1 MNLRISLLFNFVMVY
16 LIYKILLLIKNNMN
30 YLKDNLFEFFLRNVI
45 KYLFFRKNIFFI
57 IYNDGKSKV

>member
-45 KYLFFRKNIFFI
+45 KYLFFRKNIFII

>member
-45 KYLFFRKNIFFI
+45 KYLFFRKIFVI

>member
-45 KYLFFRKNIFFI
+45 KYLFFRKNIFVI